1 MQKFIFVVLGL
12 VLLGSLSFA
21 QEVEMAKVK
30 SANAY
35 LSDLTPSEANS
46 VYYVDQDPDS
56 ESMLLGDIRY
66 EKGICMLSDSQIK
79 FKLGGKYREFSAVVG
94 IGDKHSD
101 YLGKLVFKVYAD
113 AKEVYASKE
122 LIPNL
127 SEKVK
132 LSIAGADELILEV
145 KSSGEI
151 TDFAMWADAAVAE

>member
-1 MQKFIFVVLGL
+1 MQKFIFIVLGL

-21 QEVEMAKVK
+21 QEAEVAKVK
-30 SANAY
+30 SASTY
-35 LSDLTPSEANS
+35 LSDLTPSQANS

-56 ESMLLGDIRY
+56 ESIFLGDLHY

-79 FKLGGKYREFSAVVG
+79 FKLGGRYNGFSAVVG
-94 IGDKHSD
+94 IGDKHAD

-132 LSIAGADELILEV
+132 LSITGVDELILEV
-145 KSSGEI
+145 NSSGGI
-151 TDFAMWADAAVAE
+151 TDFAMWADAVLVE